1 MNETKNNIWKRQ
13 KFCIFYPR
21 IKKFIFFIKRLNKN
35 SEDKRA
41 INALNIEKDT
51 GKVFVADS
59 IDFESMKVR
68 IEPKSILT

>member
-1 MNETKNNIWKRQ
+1 MKQNYLWKR
-13 KFCIFYPR
+13 R
-21 IKKFIFFIKRLNKN
+21 ISVSSIQGLKKFIFFIKRLNKN

-68 IEPKSILT
+68 IEPT